1 MKLSSKNPE
10 HNTEGK
16 NKQRGAALFEFAIV
30 ATVFL
35 TMIFGVVEFGRF
47 FWTHNALRDAARRGV
62 RYASIRKNDALGQ
75 QAVKNMV
82 VYGDPN
88 ANPATATPLVPG
100 LTTGNVQLDYQN
112 YNGLQLSSKATVSI
126 INYQFQFALPLVGT
140 TATMPAYRT
149 SIPGESAGFV
159 PCDVPA
165 GNPLQACSIIP
176 TF

>member
-1 MKLSSKNPE
+1 MNQCRFDKKE
-10 HNTEGK
+10 
-16 NKQRGAALFEFAIV
+16 RGAALFEFAIV

-47 FWTHNALRDAARRGV
+47 FWTHNALRDAARRGA
-62 RYASIRKNDALGQ
+62 RYASIRKNDSIGQ

-88 ANPATATPLVPG
+88 ADPATATPVVPG
-100 LTTGNVQLDYQN
+100 LTTANVALDYQN

-140 TATMPAYRT
+140 
-149 SIPGESAGFV
+149 
-159 PCDVPA
+159 
-165 GNPLQACSIIP
+165 
-176 TF
+176 